1 MVNDLLEGFSVCTIM
16 IQIHKCLYFVMN
28 IIYTN

>member
-16 IQIHKCLYFVMN
+16 IQIHKCLYFVT
-28 IIYTN
+28 ILYTN